1 MKTLKYY
8 ILCALALPLLGCS
21 DFLDVNPKGEV
32 FDKDMF
38 ESAEG
43 YEDALYGI
51 YAELGSQ
58 QYLYSD
64 YMFWIPEVL
73 SINVTLSDNAMSNM
87 AIGEWSKSTAS
98 SRLEDG
104 LQDH

>member
-1 MKTLKYY
+1 MKTLKHY

-51 YAELGSQ
+51 YAELGTQKS
-58 QYLYSD
+58 LYSD
-64 YMFWIPEVL
+64 YMFWVPETL
-73 SINVTLSDNAMSNM
+73 SINVTLSDDGMSNM
-87 AIGEWSKSTAS
+87 AIGEWSRTHASTI
-98 SRLEDG
+98 R
-104 LQDH
+104 Q